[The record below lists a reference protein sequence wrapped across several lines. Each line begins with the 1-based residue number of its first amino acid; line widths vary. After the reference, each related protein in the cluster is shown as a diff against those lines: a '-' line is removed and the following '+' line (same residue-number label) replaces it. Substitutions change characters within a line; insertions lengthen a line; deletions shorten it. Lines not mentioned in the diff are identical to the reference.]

1 MSRLSN
7 PMIALLGGA
16 ALIVLGALYVVFNS
30 GSSSDRS
37 QASGDRSQASGSNL
51 SDSTGGQGTAALPES
66 FFSTPTDPEI
76 DLSLTPAPVSGAG
89 ALSASGVA
97 EPRSGVS
104 RDLDLP
110 GSSVRMDLTPQQ
122 FSDDEVVIKPYVGVG
137 VDVEGAGEDGGFLEN
152 NGLAADLKGK
162 AEAGSKVEI
171 TESLEMNLGYEVQ
184 ETLGS
189 TGGAGSTLNTDREE
203 RVQGGLSL
211 KF

>member
-30 GSSSDRS
+30 GPSSDRS
-37 QASGDRSQASGSNL
+37 QVPGSNL
-51 SDSTGGQGTAALPES
+51 SDNTDGQGTTALPES
-66 FFSTPTDPEI
+66 FLSAPAHPEI

-110 GSSVRMDLTPQQ
+110 GSSVRMDLSPQQ

-137 VDVEGAGEDGGFLEN
+137 VDVEGAGEDGSFLEN

>member
-30 GSSSDRS
+30 GPSSDRS
-37 QASGDRSQASGSNL
+37 QAPGSNL
-51 SDSTGGQGTAALPES
+51 SDSTDGQGTTALPES
-66 FFSTPTDPEI
+66 FLSTPAHPEI

-110 GSSVRMDLTPQQ
+110 DSSVRMDLSPQQ